1 MSALLFYYKSI
12 YSNYQFKINLDLQ
25 IPERATTQEIRRKSM
40 TPQMLNM
47 LRMRTP
53 SIQPNLSP
61 TGSWISLASGL
72 ASCCFKKRKRIHLK
86 VYIFSTLYNIF
97 SSFTFGLLVI
107 GSCSS
112 SNVGREWDRRLKKLR

>member
-1 MSALLFYYKSI
+1 MLCNICVFFSVLPPPISPLVAIADMERAVINVMKVEIAMMINVCPIVFYKSI
-12 YSNYQFKINLDLQ
+12 YSNYQFTINLDLQ

-61 TGSWISLASGL
+61 NGSWTSLASGL
-72 ASCCFKKRKRIHLK
+72 ASCCFQKRKFI
-86 VYIFSTLYNIF
+86 
-97 SSFTFGLLVI
+97 
-107 GSCSS
+107 
-112 SNVGREWDRRLKKLR
+112 